1 MLPVSG
7 GRLDVFQA
15 LRQSQV
21 RPREWRFCRM
31 RQGGCCRITGKWGV
45 SVYVCRYVWVCGSG
59 CVRTGGWMDVHSL
72 STVVALSSL
81 QAPIHDQLLLH
92 RRLLRCE
99 HHGGDAAGDLRERSH
114 CGLLRGS
121 FVPVCLSAPVRIAQ
135 RPHTRR
141 GWLRGESRCTRIST
155 TTRAASTTTP
165 TWYVPHAPGSAAPP
179 DVYICAYVRA
189 SDGRCRRIRLNVHV
203 GDVQSVRTDQPRGA
217 DRGLGHRERCGL
229 LDREE
234 QLGLDLG

>member
-1 MLPVSG
+1 MFIRFLLWLLCLRCRRRFTTNYYYIGGYYGASTMGAMQQEIFENGPIAVS
-7 GRLDVFQA
+7 FE
-15 LRQSQV
+15 V
-21 RPREWRFCRM
+21 RSCP
-31 RQGGCCRITGKWGV
+31 
-45 SVYVCRYVWVCGSG
+45 SVCRLPSGSRSG
-59 CVRTGGWMDVHSL
+59 LTH
-72 STVVALSSL
+72 
-81 QAPIHDQLLLH
+81 
-92 RRLLRCE
+92 
-99 HHGGDAAGDLRERSH
+99 AGR
-114 CGLLRGS
+114 
-121 FVPVCLSAPVRIAQ
+121 
-135 RPHTRR
+135 
-141 GWLRGESRCTRIST
+141 WLRGESRCTRIST

-179 DVYICAYVRA
+179 DVCICAYVRA